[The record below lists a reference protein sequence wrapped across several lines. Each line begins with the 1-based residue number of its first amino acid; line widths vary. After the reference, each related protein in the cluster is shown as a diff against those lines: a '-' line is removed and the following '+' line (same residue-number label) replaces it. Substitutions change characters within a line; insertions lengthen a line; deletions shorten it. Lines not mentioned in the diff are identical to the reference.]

1 MKYPCLYVTYWCT
14 TGYPAYTEIDGQ
26 PIEYQLTI
34 EDAYHDRR
42 VEQKAVFDDKSA
54 SWKVLKWDNETESY
68 KYDNLEKGELV
79 IAWAYNHFAYMDDLT
94 EYRPSFKEQDRRLLL
109 NFLQMS
115 KGWIYSIGNYFLE
128 REETDK

>member
-1 MKYPCLYVTYWCT
+1 MKYPCLYVTYWRT

-42 VEQKAVFDDKSA
+42 VEQKAIFDDKSA

-79 IAWAYNHFAYMDDLT
+79 IAWAYNPSAYMDDLA
-94 EYRPSFKEQDRRLLL
+94 EYKPSFKKQDRRLLL
-109 NFLQMS
+109 NFLEIS
-115 KGWIYSIGNYFLE
+115 KGWIGSIGNYFLE
-128 REETDK
+128 MEKTE